1 MAVYIRKQPSPREEG
16 PDSVMGVS
24 RHGRGPSA
32 PVKPVSPDPVSFDGN
47 KHTLFVS
54 DAAETCRR
62 RGHPV
67 ERVTG
72 ILASLSGKPVRL
84 RVDYCQRCEKYFVD
98 KRAFAVC
105 REAHGPLLGRYKFP
119 RTSGAQEGRFT
130 SLAAESILKRYGYSV
145 SRTDDL
151 KMGQR
156 RLILA
161 NLMDRGIASKGEI
174 VRYLEFDIANCRKR
188 ADRKVAVERWEGD
201 LRWVRDYSIDP
212 KRRFLLD
219 TYREFS
225 L

>member
-1 MAVYIRKQPSPREEG
+1 M
-16 PDSVMGVS
+16 
-24 RHGRGPSA
+24 
-32 PVKPVSPDPVSFDGN
+32 
-47 KHTLFVS
+47 
-54 DAAETCRR
+54 
-62 RGHPV
+62 
-67 ERVTG
+67 
-72 ILASLSGKPVRL
+72 
-84 RVDYCQRCEKYFVD
+84 
-98 KRAFAVC
+98 
-105 REAHGPLLGRYKFP
+105 
-119 RTSGAQEGRFT
+119 
-130 SLAAESILKRYGYSV
+130 

-201 LRWVRDYSIDP
+201 LKWVRDYSIDP

-219 TYREFS
+219 TYREFG

>member
-105 REAHGPLLGRYKFP
+105 REA
-119 RTSGAQEGRFT
+119 TVRF
-130 SLAAESILKRYGYSV
+130 
-145 SRTDDL
+145 
-151 KMGQR
+151 
-156 RLILA
+156 
-161 NLMDRGIASKGEI
+161 
-174 VRYLEFDIANCRKR
+174 
-188 ADRKVAVERWEGD
+188 WEGTSSPGPAVRRREGSP
-201 LRWVRDYSIDP
+201 RW
-212 KRRFLLD
+212 RRSPSSSA
-219 TYREFS
+219 TATP
-225 L
+225 